1 MRPAEPSFS
10 SPAERFDRAWAATR
24 PAEPSPELL
33 DALWAQASAELDR
46 IDAAGRSAS
55 HESLIPIGRR
65 RTRRRRIVVGIALA
79 QAAALLVGVGL
90 AVISRRGEPVVPVVV
105 VPAVQ
110 PVQPAGKP
118 MVVVGAEQTL
128 VIRIDDAGDRVY
140 FLDQPSMFP
149 TMADHTSHDFFN
161 ALEIAANP

>member
-1 MRPAEPSFS
+1 MRPADRGFS

-46 IDAAGRSAS
+46 IEAAGRSGS

-65 RTRRRRIVVGIALA
+65 RTRRRRIVVRIALA

-90 AVISRRGEPVVPVVV
+90 ALMSRRGEPVVPV
-105 VPAVQ
+105 
-110 PVQPAGKP
+110 
-118 MVVVGAEQTL
+118 VVVGAEQTL
-128 VIRIDDAGDRVY
+128 VIRIDDAGDRVD
-140 FLDQPSMFP
+140 FLDQPPMFP